1 MIKTAEIRYY
11 QSHKGTKIR
20 PSSGL
25 TVITGTSHHG
35 KSALLR
41 GVKWPLLNRPIG
53 FDFKSWF
60 ADHKDITRSAI
71 QFDDG
76 HIIREKSKYKDTNQY
91 KVSGMD
97 EPLVALGTDLP
108 DEVTRV
114 TRMSSINIQSQHDPY
129 FMLQNSPGEVGR
141 MFNEAVGLQIIDES
155 LKDIN
160 KVVTRTLNHYNY
172 KKDEND
178 KLEHEL
184 ESYEYLDQVK
194 PLLSEAEDLLEQL
207 HSKNK
212 RRYHLARVV
221 KGMEELEL
229 QKFRAEQVL
238 KHEDDWVIA
247 NNLLAT
253 LILKKNRLLQ
263 LEEIVDDIWE
273 SKERLAEIN
282 EVMEQEEELEWCISK
297 LDEMQEKASIAFK
310 LQEKVTLLEMN
321 KMRRTELSDKMAV
334 ISAEYSLILK
344 TIERCPTCLSP
355 ITDEQCE
362 HILKEGL

>member
-1 MIKTAEIRYY
+1 
-11 QSHKGTKIR
+11 
-20 PSSGL
+20 
-25 TVITGTSHHG
+25 
-35 KSALLR
+35 
-41 GVKWPLLNRPIG
+41 
-53 FDFKSWF
+53 
-60 ADHKDITRSAI
+60 
-71 QFDDG
+71 
-76 HIIREKSKYKDTNQY
+76 
-91 KVSGMD
+91 
-97 EPLVALGTDLP
+97 
-108 DEVTRV
+108 
-114 TRMSSINIQSQHDPY
+114 
-129 FMLQNSPGEVGR
+129 

-178 KLEHEL
+178 KLENEL
-184 ESYEYLDQVK
+184 YTYEYLDQVT

-207 HSKNK
+207 QAKNK
-212 RRYHLARVV
+212 KRYHLERVV

-247 NNLLAT
+247 NNLLAS
-253 LILKKNRLLQ
+253 LILKRNRLLQ

-282 EVMEQEEELEWCISK
+282 EVMEHEEELERCIS
-297 LDEMQEKASIAFK
+297 LLGEMQEKASIAVK
-310 LQEKVTLLEMN
+310 LQETVTLLESN
-321 KMRRTELSDKMAV
+321 KKKRTDLSDKMSV

-344 TIERCPTCLSP
+344 TIERCPTCLAP